1 MIRILFILTAVL
13 LVTTYAT
20 AGLEDDLVIYL
31 TFDNVKNEQVL
42 DASGEKLHADLIS
55 NTNFVKGRYG
65 NAIHIARDAQRTDC
79 VNVLADDM
87 LKIKGEITMMAW
99 VYHEDWDKVSGQW
112 IDKGTHNQSNAYG
125 MGSFNDLRAFNFNV
139 RDKSIGLLLGGTKG
153 TWYFFTTNPIEGK
166 GWHHIAG
173 TYDGKFAKI
182 YLDGKLIS
190 EDESEFEFAGTNDLD
205 LRIGCVKDHPQYNF
219 KNGLIDEVGI
229 WRRAL
234 TEAEIKEAM
243 KDIFAV
249 SPKDK
254 TATTWSDIK
263 QGEVSYQRHSIL
275 Q

>member
-1 MIRILFILTAVL
+1 MIRILFILTALL
-13 LVTTYAT
+13 LVTNYAT

-31 TFDNVKNEQVL
+31 TFDNVKNERVP
-42 DASGEKLHADLIS
+42 DASGKNLHADLLA
-55 NTNFVKGRYG
+55 NANFVKGRYG
-65 NAIHIARDAQRTDC
+65 KALHITRDAQRTDC

-87 LKIKGEITMMAW
+87 LKIKDEITMMAW

-112 IDKGTHNQSNAYG
+112 IDKGTHNQPNAYG
-125 MGSFNDLRAFNFNV
+125 MGSFYDLRPFNFNI
-139 RDKSIGLLLGGTKG
+139 RRKHIGLLLGGPKG
-153 TWYFFTTNPIEGK
+153 TWYFFTPNPIKGK

-173 TYDGKFAKI
+173 TYNGKFAEI

-190 EDESEFEFAGTNDLD
+190 KDKSEFEFAGTNELD
-205 LRIGCVKDHPQYNF
+205 LRIGCVKEHPQYNF

-243 KDIFAV
+243 KDIFAI

-254 TATTWSDIK
+254 TATTWGDIK
-263 QGEVSYQRHSIL
+263 QRKVTH
-275 Q
+275 